1 MSSFRR
7 RYHRESPSINTA
19 SLPDI
24 VFMLLFFFMV
34 VTKLKKD
41 DIKLSVKLPKAQES
55 IKLDNKQK
63 GVYIYVGVPID
74 TTVFGSGLKVQIND
88 EFIDPSTL
96 SNRIEVDMK
105 RLSKSELPFYTVI
118 MRSDANVQMQY
129 INSIKHQLRQAN
141 ALKLIYTT
149 QNQKSTK

>member
-34 VTKLKKD
+34 VTKLKKED
-41 DIKLSVKLPKAQES
+41 VKLSVKLPKANES
-55 IKLDNKQK
+55 IKLDNKQN
-63 GVYIYVGVPID
+63 GVYIHVGVPVD
-74 TTVFGSGLKVQIND
+74 TSIFGSHLKVQMND

-96 SNRIEVDMK
+96 SNRIEADMK
-105 RLSKSELPFYTVI
+105 RVSKSELPFYTVI
-118 MRSDANVQMQY
+118 LRSDSDVDMHY
-129 INSIKHQLRQAN
+129 INAIKHQLRQAN
-141 ALKLIYTT
+141 ALKLIY
-149 QNQKSTK
+149 STNNTKATK